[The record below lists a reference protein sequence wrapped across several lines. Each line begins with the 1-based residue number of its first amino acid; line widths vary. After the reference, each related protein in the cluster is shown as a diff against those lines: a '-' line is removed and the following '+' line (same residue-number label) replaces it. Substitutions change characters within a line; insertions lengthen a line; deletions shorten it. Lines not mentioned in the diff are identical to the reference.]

1 MLPLRE
7 LQYSFFRSLASSPG
21 ASSGFEPILLDH
33 VEGNSKLGSEER
45 INIYAQMY
53 FARLVD
59 VLSQNFP
66 RVFNILGF
74 ERFQDVV
81 RAYIAQHPSVYPTI
95 QDVGEHFADFVS
107 AHDVTQTWPFLGDL
121 MRLEWLR
128 LEVFDAPDAES
139 LRLEDLQTIPPD
151 EWPSLAFQLIPAS
164 QVLDSAWPIHS
175 VWLAEDADQ
184 PETLQPQETAVRI
197 WRHEFLV
204 SQAAMS
210 TTEKIAIE
218 AVRAGESFAGVCA
231 ALEAVLPAEEAP
243 QVMGSLLLRWI
254 EDGLLAQLPSS

>member
-7 LQYSFFRSLASSPG
+7 LQYSFFRSLATSPG

-33 VEGNSKLGSEER
+33 VEGNSTLGPEER

-53 FARLVD
+53 FARLVE

-66 RVFNILGF
+66 RVFDILGF
-74 ERFQDVV
+74 ERFQDLV
-81 RAYIAQHPSVYPTI
+81 RAYIAQQPSVYPTI
-95 QDVGEHFADFVS
+95 QDLGEHFSDFVA

-121 MRLEWLR
+121 TRLEWLR

-139 LRLEDLQTIPPD
+139 LRLEDLQNIPPD
-151 EWPSLAFQLIPAS
+151 EWPDLVFQLIPAS
-164 QVLDSAWPIHS
+164 QMLDSAWPVHS

-184 PETLQPQETAVRI
+184 PKTIQPEETAVRI
-197 WRHEFLV
+197 WRHELLV
-204 SQAAMS
+204 YQAPMQ
-210 TTEKIAIE
+210 TTQKIALA

-254 EDGLLAQLPSS
+254 EDGLLAKL